1 MDRKSDKSVA
11 LATYKGFT
19 RDLTCT
25 PDGKKFQY
33 EVGKTYDNGGK
44 SVTRCG
50 DGAFHS
56 VEMPLDAWGYY
67 GPATGRFAS
76 TTASGDIAKGDAGD
90 DTKVASAVITINAEL
105 RLPDFIRKSVAWI
118 IEAAKES
125 VTAGYRAHAAS
136 TGYRAHAA
144 STGYRAHAASTGNGA
159 HAASTGDYAH
169 AASTGYRAHA
179 ASTGYR
185 AHAASTGDY
194 AHAASTGD
202 YAHAA
207 STGDYAHAASTGYRA
222 HAASTGNGAHA
233 ASTGNGAHAASTGN
247 GAIAAALG
255 AKSTATAVAGGG
267 IVLAAYDESVWPYKL
282 VALRAS
288 LVGQNG
294 IEAGKSYRLTIDGKF
309 EQVQS

>member
-1 MDRKSDKSVA
+1 MARKSDKSVA

-56 VEMPLDAWGYY
+56 VEMPLDAWSYY

-125 VTAGYRAHAAS
+125 VT

-144 STGYRAHAASTGNGA
+144 STGDYAHAASTGNGA

-169 AASTGYRAHA
+169 AASTG
-179 ASTGYR
+179 
-185 AHAASTGDY
+185 DY
-194 AHAASTGD
+194 
-202 YAHAA
+202 
-207 STGDYAHAASTGYRA
+207 A

>member
-76 TTASGDIAKGDAGD
+76 TTASGDIAKGDAGG

-125 VTAGYRAHAAS
+125 VTTGYRAHAAS
-136 TGYRAHAA
+136 TGYRAHAASTGYRAHAASTGYRAHAASTGSTGNGAHAASTGDYAHAA

-169 AASTGYRAHA
+169 AASTG
-179 ASTGYR
+179 
-185 AHAASTGDY
+185 DY
-194 AHAASTGD
+194 
-202 YAHAA
+202 
-207 STGDYAHAASTGYRA
+207 
-222 HAASTGNGAHA
+222 
-233 ASTGNGAHAASTGN
+233 AHAASTGN

-255 AKSTATAVAGGG
+255 AKSTAAAVAGGG

-294 IEAGKSYRLTIDGKF
+294 IEAGKSYRLTIDGEF